1 MKSLLLPLLAAL
13 ALPTAVNA
21 NEAYLILTNGI
32 YGTVFWKKGVQS
44 DSTNTIVLPMK
55 TMAGCI
61 EEGKKWAESPIRYK
75 KDDKA
80 FRDYQCVE
88 YK

>member
-1 MKSLLLPLLAAL
+1 MKRLLLPLLAAL
-13 ALPTAVNA
+13 ALPTAVDA
-21 NEAYLILTNGI
+21 NEAYLVLTNGI
-32 YGTVFWKKGVQS
+32 YATVWSRKAQS
-44 DSTNTIVLPMK
+44 DSTNTIALPMK

-75 KDDKA
+75 NDDKA
-80 FRDYQCVE
+80 FRDYQCIR